1 MYIGQRVNTKY
12 GPGTVECFERID
24 EKLKLSHPENYCDQC
39 RIGVRLDVPENWILS
54 HTTEKPPFFT
64 IDELTPCPTST

>member
-1 MYIGQRVNTKY
+1 MNIGQRVNTKC

-24 EKLKLSHPENYCDQC
+24 EHLNLSHPQTYFEQC

-54 HTTEKPPFFT
+54 NTTEKPPFFT
-64 IDELTPCPTST
+64 IEELTS